1 MIEARLSRRCKSN
14 VCSRVLHV
22 QRVSSCLLVDGPIM
36 ARSDDDPS
44 AAPTPHASAALHQIA
59 DALGTSVETFFP
71 RSQPENEAVNAEE
84 LLRLWA
90 DLPDA
95 QARRRVLSQLRFE
108 VERHRLNRGP
118 RR

>member
-1 MIEARLSRRCKSN
+1 MIRR
-14 VCSRVLHV
+14 
-22 QRVSSCLLVDGPIM
+22 
-36 ARSDDDPS
+36 DDDPS
-44 AAPTPHASAALHQIA
+44 ERSVTQASAALRQIA
-59 DALGTSVETFFP
+59 EALGSPVETFFP
-71 RSQPENEAVNAEE
+71 RSEPENEVVSAEE

-118 RR
+118 